1 MVLHPNDPG
10 EVTRQFLRFKQ
21 GSQKAFQYFFD
32 LHHQSLYLI
41 IKGSVGDPEAA
52 KDIVADAFKHLANN
66 LWQINDPHHLRRYLY
81 YVARNGAIEHY
92 RKRQIRDKNVEE
104 YARQAETAYF
114 DPTESEMVHAETMEK
129 IAQEIEQMPKRRKLI
144 FLQYYFFGED
154 TRTIANKL
162 KIKEQTV
169 RNQITRA
176 RNALRKAFL

>member
-1 MVLHPNDPG
+1 MMRQPNDPK
-10 EVTRQFLRFKQ
+10 EVFRQFLRFKQ
-21 GSQKAFQYFFD
+21 GSHQAFQYFFD

-66 LWQINDPHHLRRYLY
+66 LWQINDQHHLRRYLY
-81 YVARNGAIEHY
+81 YVARNGAIDHY
-92 RKRQIRDKNVEE
+92 RKGQIRGRGLEA
-104 YARQAETAYF
+104 YARQGETVYF

-129 IAQEIEQMPKRRKLI
+129 IARAVEKLPRQRKLI
-144 FLQYYFFGED
+144 FLLHYFFGED
-154 TRTIANKL
+154 TRSIANKL

-176 RNALRKAFL
+176 RDTLRKAFL